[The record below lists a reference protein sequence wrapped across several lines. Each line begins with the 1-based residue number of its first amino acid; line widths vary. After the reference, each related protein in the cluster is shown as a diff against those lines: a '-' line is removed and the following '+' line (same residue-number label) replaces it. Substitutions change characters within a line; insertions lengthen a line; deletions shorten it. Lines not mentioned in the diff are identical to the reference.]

1 MAKKSKL
8 LVVLIVM
15 GLAVPA
21 KVAEAVSVGQICR
34 KLGTT
39 STIQVKKMK
48 VPVVCRFASQKK
60 VCKKVKASVVCRLV
74 SPKKVWRLIANPI
87 STTTTVA
94 TSTTSTSSSTTI
106 PPSADKF
113 GSVETLDV
121 ADPLLRYVQIPDQP
135 KRTYQI
141 DLPNQFDPLKRYPLV
156 IGLHGV
162 SSTGKIIRETL
173 ALDLVTTTNPV
184 IVVYPEGSG
193 KERDTTQ
200 SWNAE
205 RCCSPSNDRPGYI
218 RDVDFISIII
228 SNMEKNYLIDLS
240 RVGVI
245 GYSNGGMMAYR
256 LACEIPDQITGI
268 AVGAGA
274 FTVGTCTPS
283 RAVNVIHIHGEQDFK
298 VPLMGGGPYSV
309 ISSEDSLARLANA
322 NLCINSEVA
331 PGGNPY
337 KWKCPTSEVMELM
350 LSPNDHDWGGDW
362 SRRMIDFLQ
371 DNPRK

>member
-21 KVAEAVSVGQICR
+21 KVAEAVSVGQICQ
-34 KLGTT
+34 KLGKT
-39 STIQVKKMK
+39 STIQVKKVK
-48 VPVVCRFASQKK
+48 VPVVCRFVSQKK
-60 VCKKVKASVVCRLV
+60 VCKKVKVSVVCRLV
-74 SPKKVWRLIANPI
+74 SQKKVWRLIASPI
-87 STTTTVA
+87 STTTTIA
-94 TSTTSTSSSTTI
+94 ASTTSTSTI
-106 PPSADKF
+106 PPT
-113 GSVETLDV
+113 GSKYGFVETLDV

-135 KRTYQI
+135 IRTYQI
-141 DLPNQFDPLKRYPLV
+141 DLPKLFDPLKRYPLV

-162 SSTGKIIRETL
+162 GSTGKIIRETL
-173 ALDLVTTTNPV
+173 ALDLVTTSNPV
-184 IVVYPEGSG
+184 IAVFPDGSG

-205 RCCSPSNDRPGYI
+205 RCCSPSNDEPGYI

-228 SNMEKNYLIDLS
+228 SKMEKNYLIDLS
-240 RVGVI
+240 RVWVI

-274 FTVGTCTPS
+274 VTVGTCAPP
-283 RAVNVIHIHGEQDFK
+283 RAVNVIHLHGEQDSK
-298 VPLMGGGPYSV
+298 VPVLGGGPYGV
-309 ISSEDSLARLANA
+309 ISAEDSLARLGNA
-322 NLCINSEVA
+322 NLCVNIEVA
-331 PGGNPY
+331 PGENPF
-337 KWKCPTSEVMELM
+337 KWKCPTSEVMELI
-350 LSPNDHDWGGDW
+350 LLPNGHDWGEDW
-362 SRRMIDFLQ
+362 SRRMINFLQ

>member
-1 MAKKSKL
+1 MTKKSKF

-15 GLAVPA
+15 GLAFPA

-39 STIQVKKMK
+39 STIQVKKVK
-48 VPVVCRFASQKK
+48 VPVVCRFVSQIK
-60 VCKKVKASVVCRLV
+60 VCKKVKVSVVCRLV
-74 SPKKVWRLIANPI
+74 SQKKVWRLIANPI
-87 STTTTVA
+87 STTTTIA
-94 TSTTSTSSSTTI
+94 ASTTSTSTI
-106 PPSADKF
+106 PPTGSKY

-173 ALDLVTTTNPV
+173 ALDLVTTTTPV
-184 IVVYPEGSG
+184 IAVFPEGSG

-205 RCCSPSNDRPGYI
+205 RCCSPSNDEPGYI

-240 RVGVI
+240 RVWVI

-298 VPLMGGGPYSV
+298 VPLIGGGPYSV

-322 NLCINSEVA
+322 NLCVNIEVA
-331 PGGNPY
+331 PGGNPHT
-337 KWKCPTSEVMELM
+337 WKCPTSEVMELI
-350 LSPNDHDWGGDW
+350 LSPNGHDWGGDW

>member
-1 MAKKSKL
+1 MTKKYPL
-8 LVVLIVM
+8 LVAILVI
-15 GLAVPA
+15 GLVVPA
-21 KVAEAVSVGQICR
+21 KLAEAVSIGQICQ

-39 STIQVKKMK
+39 STIQVKKVK
-48 VPVVCRFASQKK
+48 VPVVCRFVSQKK
-60 VCKKVKASVVCRLV
+60 VCKKVKVLVVCRLV
-74 SPKKVWRLIANPI
+74 SQKKVWRLIANPI
-87 STTTTVA
+87 STTTTIA
-94 TSTTSTSSSTTI
+94 ASTTSTV
-106 PPSADKF
+106 PPTGSKY
-113 GSVETLDV
+113 GSVETLDA
-121 ADPLLRYVQIPDQP
+121 ADPLLRYVQIPDEP
-135 KRTYQI
+135 RRTYQI

-162 SSTGKIIRETL
+162 GSTGEIVRETF
-173 ALDLVTTTNPV
+173 ALDGVTSSNPV
-184 IVVYPEGSG
+184 IAVYPEGSG
-193 KERDTTQ
+193 RERDTIQ

-205 RCCSPSNDRPGYI
+205 RCCSPSNDVPGYI

-240 RVGVI
+240 RVWVI

-274 FTVGTCTPS
+274 LTVGTCTPS
-283 RAVNVIHIHGEQDFK
+283 RAVNVIHIHGEQDLK
-298 VPLMGGGPYSV
+298 VPISGGGPYGV

-322 NLCINSEVA
+322 NLCVNIEA
-331 PGGNPY
+331 TPGGNPF

-362 SRRMIDFLQ
+362 SRQMIEFLQ
-371 DNPRK
+371 NNPRK

>member
-1 MAKKSKL
+1 MTKKSKL

-15 GLAVPA
+15 GLAFPA

-39 STIQVKKMK
+39 STIQVKKAK
-48 VPVVCRFASQKK
+48 VPVVCRFVSQKK
-60 VCKKVKASVVCRLV
+60 VCKKVKVSVVCRLV
-74 SPKKVWRLIANPI
+74 SQKKVWRLIANPI
-87 STTTTVA
+87 STTTTIA
-94 TSTTSTSSSTTI
+94 ASTTSTSTI
-106 PPSADKF
+106 PPTGSKY

-173 ALDLVTTTNPV
+173 ALDLVTTTTPV
-184 IVVYPEGSG
+184 IAVFPEGSG

-205 RCCSPSNDRPGYI
+205 RCCSPSNDEPGYI
-218 RDVDFISIII
+218 RDVDFISIVI

-240 RVGVI
+240 RVWVI

-274 FTVGTCTPS
+274 LTVGTCTPS

-298 VPLMGGGPYSV
+298 VPLMGGGPYNTRSALFS
-309 ISSEDSLARLANA
+309 ISTVAGASGCTNDAAMANA
-322 NLCINSEVA
+322 NTQV
-331 PGGNPY
+331 
-337 KWKCPTSEVMELM
+337 WQCPDIMEMKL
-350 LSPNDHDWGGDW
+350 LVDTNQGHDWNSNWTDI
-362 SRRMIDFLQ
+362 MVQFLQ
-371 DNPRK
+371 SHPRS

>member
-8 LVVLIVM
+8 LVVLIVV

-21 KVAEAVSVGQICR
+21 KLAEAVSIGQICQN
-34 KLGTT
+34 LGKK
-39 STIQVKKMK
+39 STAQVKKVK
-48 VPVVCRFASQKK
+48 VPVVCR
-60 VCKKVKASVVCRLV
+60 LV
-74 SPKKVWRLIANPI
+74 SKKRVWVRIAVPI
-87 STTTTVA
+87 PTTTTTTT

-141 DLPNQFDPLKRYPLV
+141 DLPNQFDPQKRYPLV

-162 SSTGKIIRETL
+162 GSTGKIIRETL
-173 ALDLVTTTNPV
+173 ALDLVTTSNPV
-184 IVVYPEGSG
+184 IAVFPEGSG
-193 KERDTTQ
+193 TERDTIQ
-200 SWNAE
+200 SWNAD
-205 RCCSPSNDRPGYI
+205 RCCSPSNDEPGYI

-228 SNMEKNYLIDLS
+228 SNMKKNYLIDLS
-240 RVGVI
+240 RVWAVGF
-245 GYSNGGMMAYR
+245 SNGGMMSYR

-268 AVGAGA
+268 AVGGGA
-274 FTVGTCTPS
+274 VTVATCAPS
-283 RAVNVIHIHGEQDFK
+283 RAVNVIHLHGEQDSK
-298 VPLMGGGPYSV
+298 VPLLGGGPYSV
-309 ISSEDSLARLANA
+309 MSAEDSLARIANA
-322 NLCINSEVA
+322 NLCVNIETA
-331 PGGNPY
+331 PGESPY
-337 KWKCPTSEVMELM
+337 KWKCPTSDAMELI
-350 LSPNDHDWGGDW
+350 LSPNGHDWGGDW